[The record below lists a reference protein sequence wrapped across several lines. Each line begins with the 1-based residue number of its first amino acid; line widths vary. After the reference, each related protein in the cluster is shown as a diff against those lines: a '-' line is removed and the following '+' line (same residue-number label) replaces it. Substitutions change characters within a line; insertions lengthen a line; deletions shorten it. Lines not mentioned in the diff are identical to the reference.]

1 LPIIKYKL
9 YYILNPHKN
18 KGSSGGHSIDEMRRL
33 MGLAKDHLRE
43 KLNLTAKRLY
53 TLKEAAQYL
62 GRTDWSMREL
72 IWAGTIPIVRTDSG
86 RKIYLDKVDLDN
98 FIDKNKTE
106 YR

>member
-1 LPIIKYKL
+1 
-9 YYILNPHKN
+9 
-18 KGSSGGHSIDEMRRL
+18 
-33 MGLAKDHLRE
+33 MGITKDHIQE
-43 KLNLTAKRLY
+43 EINLAAKRLY
-53 TLKEAAQYL
+53 TLKEAACYL

-72 IWAGTIPIVRTDSG
+72 IWAGAIPVVKPEGG